1 MTVSQINHYEKI
13 AHLYDLMYNETTGFD
28 HAAEVS
34 WVDEWRE
41 KCGLP
46 KIMLDVACG
55 TGRHLTHFEALG
67 YACFGVDASPAMLK
81 IAEAKLSRTTLL
93 RGYFHN
99 FRLPTQVPLITCFFN
114 SLAYNQNLT
123 ELRLAFENIHHYLR
137 YNGLFIFDLFCS
149 ESPRQV
155 FNVKTIEANG
165 LKFSRTFIGLP
176 TDRGFQSTMHYVV
189 FDGQTTEIIKETT
202 LRGIF
207 SEKTIKETLA
217 ECGFS
222 LLHTRSGHA
231 AGTSLFVVKK

>member
-1 MTVSQINHYEKI
+1 MTLSQTNYYEKI

-28 HAAEVS
+28 HAAEVG
-34 WVDEWRE
+34 WADEWRE

-46 KIMLDVACG
+46 KVLLDVACG
-55 TGRHLTHFEALG
+55 TGRHLTHFEALD

-81 IAEAKLSRTTLL
+81 IAGHKLSRTTLL

-99 FRLPTQVPLITCFFN
+99 FRLPTPVPLITCFFN
-114 SLAYNQNLT
+114 SLAYNKNLT

-137 YNGLFIFDLFCS
+137 YNGLFIFDLFCT
-149 ESPRQV
+149 ESSRQV
-155 FNVKTIEANG
+155 FGARAFEANG
-165 LKFSRTFIGLP
+165 LNFSRTFIGLP
-176 TDRGFQSTMHYVV
+176 TDQGFQSTMCYVV
-189 FDGQTTEIIKETT
+189 FDGQATEIIEETT

-207 SEKTIKETLA
+207 SEEAIKQTLA

-231 AGTSLFVVKK
+231 AGTILFVAQK